1 MIYMQYNI
9 KKKSLIKIV
18 LIFNYQRFMS
28 GAVNGTRTRDPRLGK
43 PMLYQLSYYR
53 NLVEIED
60 FHLSDV
66 GDANLTILFQSGKK
80 CRNDL
85 SRLIGINLDKS
96 R

>member
-66 GDANLTILFQSGKK
+66 GDANLTILFQSGKNAGMIY
-80 CRNDL
+80 RD
-85 SRLIGINLDKS
+85 
-96 R
+96 